1 MSSTDVTV
9 YPWPA
14 NKASAASTIRRRRR
28 STLASRRSWA
38 EGTAIDLPGCQR
50 PRDDQALDLAGAFE
64 EGVDLGGAMPLLDRE
79 VADVAVAAADLD
91 RLIGDLDRDLARLEL
106 RHRAFG
112 LGELST
118 VAAFPESPPDQSP
131 CG

>member
-38 EGTAIDLPGCQR
+38 EGTAIDLPGCER

-64 EGVDLGGAMPLLDRE
+64 KGVDLGVAVPFLDGE

-91 RLIGDLDRDLARLEL
+91 RLLGDLDRHLAGLEL
-106 RHRAFG
+106 RHRALG
-112 LGELST
+112 LVELAI
-118 VAAFPESPPDQSP
+118 VPVFPQGPSAQRP
-131 CG
+131 CA

>member
-64 EGVDLGGAMPLLDRE
+64 EGVDLGGGRIIKDRE
-79 VADVAVAAADLD
+79 VADVGVAAADLD
-91 RLIGDLDRDLARLEL
+91 RLRGHIHEHL
-106 RHRAFG
+106 
-112 LGELST
+112 
-118 VAAFPESPPDQSP
+118 
-131 CG
+131 